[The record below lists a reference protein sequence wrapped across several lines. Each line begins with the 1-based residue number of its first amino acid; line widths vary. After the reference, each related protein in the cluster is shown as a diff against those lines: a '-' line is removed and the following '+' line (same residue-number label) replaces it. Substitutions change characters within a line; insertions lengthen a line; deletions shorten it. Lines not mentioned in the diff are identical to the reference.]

1 MIPDTVPDPANPE
14 PSEIEPI
21 SPAEAEKILEEALQP
36 YLADEWRLLDRG
48 PYAARL
54 TRDVRNLDIR
64 IDLLGQ
70 VITEE
75 SGLTPLQES
84 GRLIAWVLLLAAL
97 LIALALSAALGIW

>member
-1 MIPDTVPDPANPE
+1 MTPDTIPDPANPQQPE
-14 PSEIEPI
+14 VEPI
-21 SPAEAEKILEEALQP
+21 NPAEAEKILAEALTP

-54 TRDVRNLDIR
+54 TRGVRNLDIR

-70 VITEE
+70 VVTEE

-97 LIALALSAALGIW
+97 LIALAFSAALGIL

>member
-14 PSEIEPI
+14 PPEVEPV
-21 SPAEAEKILEEALQP
+21 SPAEAEKILGEALQP

-54 TRDVRNLDIR
+54 TRGVRNLDIR